1 MIRMGLNAGI
11 IGLPNVGKTT
21 VFNAVIK
28 AKMPASN
35 YPFATIEPNV
45 GVVEVPDW
53 RMEKLIEI
61 YKPRKVVY
69 TSFELTDVAGLVRG
83 SSKGEG
89 LGNQFLSFIR
99 NCDSLC
105 QVVRCF
111 TDPNVLHVEGSVD
124 PIRDI
129 ETIQLELI
137 FADLEVVEKRMPK
150 IEKRAQTK
158 ADREAVEE
166 YQVLCKLHDQLM
178 AGSPIRSLQLTKEEL
193 KIIKNFSFL
202 TAKPMLYVCN
212 ISEAD
217 IHDPDQNDYVR
228 KIQER
233 AVGENSRVTAVSAKI
248 EQELSELDDADRLA
262 FMEEIGLKQSG
273 LDDLI
278 RKTYDLLG
286 LETFFTGSE
295 KEVRSWTFKK
305 GMKAPECGGVIHS
318 DFEKGFIRAET
329 IAFADLLI
337 AGSEAKAKEM
347 GKYRLEGKDY
357 VARDGDIFH
366 FRFNI

>member
-1 MIRMGLNAGI
+1 MGLKAGI

-21 VFNAVIK
+21 LFNAVIK
-28 AKMPASN
+28 AKMPAIN

-89 LGNQFLSFIR
+89 LGNQFLSYIR
-99 NCDSLC
+99 SCDSLC

-111 TDPNVLHVEGSVD
+111 DDSDVIHVEGTID

-137 FADLEVVEKRMPK
+137 FADLEVVEKRLPK

-158 ADREAVEE
+158 ADNEAVEE
-166 YQVLCKLHDQLM
+166 YHILKRIHDQLM
-178 AGSPIRSLQLTKEEL
+178 DEKPIRSLSITKEEQ

-212 ISEAD
+212 ISESELEN
-217 IHDPDQNDYVR
+217 PEQNEAVQ
-228 KIQER
+228 KIKER
-233 AVGENSRVTAVSAKI
+233 AKIENARITAVSAKI
-248 EQELSELDDADRLA
+248 EQELSELEEADRLQ
-262 FMEEIGLKQSG
+262 FMAELEIKQSG

-286 LETFFTGSE
+286 LETFFTASE
-295 KEVRSWTFKK
+295 KEVRSWTFRK

-329 IAFADLLI
+329 IAFLDLLSS
-337 AGSEAKAKEM
+337 GSETKAKEL
-347 GKYRLEGKDY
+347 GKYRLEGKEY
-357 VARDGDIFH
+357 VAKDGDIFH
-366 FRFNI
+366 FRFNL

>member
-1 MIRMGLNAGI
+1 MGLTAGI

-21 VFNAVIK
+21 LFNAVIK
-28 AKMPASN
+28 AKMPAIN

-53 RMEKLIEI
+53 RMDKLIEI
-61 YKPRKVVY
+61 YRPRKVVY

-89 LGNQFLSFIR
+89 LGNQFLSYIR
-99 NCDSLC
+99 SCDSLC

-111 TDPNVLHVEGSVD
+111 EDPDVIHVEGSVD

-129 ETIQLELI
+129 ETIQIELI
-137 FADLEVVEKRMPK
+137 FADLEVVEKRLPK

-158 ADREAVEE
+158 ADTEAVEE
-166 YQVLCKLHDQLM
+166 YQVLRKLHDQLM
-178 AGSPIRSLQLTKEEL
+178 AQSPIRSLELTKDEQ

-212 ISEAD
+212 ISETD
-217 IHDPDQNDYVR
+217 ISNPDDNVFVR
-228 KIQER
+228 KIRER
-233 AVGENSRVTAVSAKI
+233 AVVENARITPVSAKI
-248 EQELSELDDADRLA
+248 EQELSELDEEDRVA
-262 FMEEIGLKQSG
+262 FMAELGMKQSG
-273 LDDLI
+273 LDNLI
-278 RKTYDLLG
+278 RETYDLLG
-286 LETFFTGSE
+286 LETFFTASE

-329 IAFADLLI
+329 IAFQDLL
-337 AGSEAKAKEM
+337 ASGSETKAKEM
-347 GKYRLEGKDY
+347 GKYRLEGKEY
-357 VARDGDIFH
+357 VAKDGDVFH